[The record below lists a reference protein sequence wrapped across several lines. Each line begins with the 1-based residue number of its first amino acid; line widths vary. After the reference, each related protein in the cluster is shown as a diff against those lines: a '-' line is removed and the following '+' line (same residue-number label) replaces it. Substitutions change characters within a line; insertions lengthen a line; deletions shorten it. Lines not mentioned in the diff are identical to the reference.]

1 MGLRYGEFATAEDAA
16 RAYDRAAVILYGSR
30 AQLNL
35 QQPSASADGC
45 CTTAATP
52 TSSSSPRG
60 SGSSSSSSTTTLR
73 PILPRPAAFNLTF
86 APTQSTTSNV
96 PVLANYMPYQ
106 VYNNPSVQQHG
117 TMNSV
122 GNNFVQYSLQLA
134 QPHQYLPYPNI
145 NNKICGMETEGPTS
159 RMTTTT
165 PTSYD
170 TTTNVNPSIN
180 VCQREHLQPKKE
192 DMTSLVGSAGSNLSL
207 VSNLPPTMVVG
218 DSISDPTMVAGGE
231 PSSPLWSLTNDDEYP
246 PPSIWDY
253 GDPSF
258 DF

>member
-1 MGLRYGEFATAEDAA
+1 MGEIGEGFQ
-16 RAYDRAAVILYGSR
+16 R

-35 QQPSASADGC
+35 QQPSASGADNC
-45 CTTAATP
+45 CNTTATS

-96 PVLANYMPYQ
+96 PVLANYVPYQ
-106 VYNNPSVQQHG
+106 FYNNPSIQQHG
-117 TMNSV
+117 TNSTV
-122 GNNFVQYSLQLA
+122 GNLVQYSSQLA
-134 QPHQYLPYPNI
+134 QPRQYLPYPNI
-145 NNKICGMETEGPTS
+145 NNKISGMETEGPTL
-159 RMTTTT
+159 RMTTTPRT
-165 PTSYD
+165 CD
-170 TTTNVNPSIN
+170 TTSNVNPSIN
-180 VCQREHLQPKKE
+180 VCQREHLQPKNE
-192 DMTSLVGSAGSNLSL
+192 DMNSLVGSVGYNLSL
-207 VSNLPPTMVVG
+207 VSNSPPWDMVVG
-218 DSISDPTMVAGGE
+218 DSVSDPTVVAGVE
-231 PSSPLWSLTNDDEYP
+231 PSSPSLWSLTNDDEYP